1 MIDHTGNDRHIQL
14 LITAARTR
22 GRRVGEVVQF
32 VRHGESRFK
41 RYYCCDAERE
51 VWCLYEMVDTS
62 SRSLMQGRDGMDSK
76 KWKQPQEENREIYGG
91 SNRSS
96 VQVVVAQPG
105 TEARE

>member
-1 MIDHTGNDRHIQL
+1 
-14 LITAARTR
+14 
-22 GRRVGEVVQF
+22 
-32 VRHGESRFK
+32 
-41 RYYCCDAERE
+41 
-51 VWCLYEMVDTS
+51 
-62 SRSLMQGRDGMDSK
+62 MDSK